1 MCQNISAKMKQMWK
15 ISVLNYCIC
24 AKQMCQNI
32 CAKGR
37 IQKYVLKDMSQNIWA
52 KIKMPIFCLKTGAEL
67 FVLKDNSQIICT
79 QKY

>member
-1 MCQNISAKMKQMWK
+1 
-15 ISVLNYCIC
+15 
-24 AKQMCQNI
+24 MCQNI

-37 IQKYVLKDMSQNIWA
+37 IQKYVLKDMSQNMWA